1 MKKSCLGLL
10 LLAFVCSCAA
20 TTPVKRDPVIAP
32 PALKEEFK
40 SAEKFANKGDAK
52 RAIPRLK
59 RFVEQN
65 PETDITGDAYFR
77 MGELYEN
84 THQYKEALES
94 YLSILNMP
102 VKSPHEFEAGVRAAR
117 LQIKLGDIEGAER
130 TINRLSRLPNLS
142 LEQEIRI
149 EELRLDVAVSQKQ
162 YLRAIDSLVRLAEK
176 HPDPV
181 ERERYKIRALDSIDP
196 NLSEDDLREIAD
208 NRRYSFLRPEAKFRY
223 GVILADQK
231 RYSKARDYLFEA
243 AQMAPDTELAERANK
258 LIAQIDSRH
267 RVDPRTIGVVLPLSG
282 KQSAIGYKALRG
294 IQLGLGV
301 FGNPSGFR
309 LAVIDSEGNPDVARR
324 AVERLVQEDNA
335 IALIGGL
342 LGKTASVE
350 AAKAQEFGV
359 PMILLTQKSG
369 ATHAGDYI
377 FRNALTSQMQVQKI
391 VETVMGKMGMRRFAI
406 MFPNDAY
413 GIEFANLFW
422 DEVRSRGGVINGA
435 QPYDPKE
442 TDFRS
447 HVQRLVGTYYID
459 DRADEYK
466 LLAKAWR
473 EKNPKRSARQS
484 GPTPEELLPP
494 IIDFDA
500 IFIPDSAR
508 AVGQIAPML
517 AYNNVSGVRLI
528 GTNIWN
534 SPALITRGQKF
545 VEDSIFVDSFLAN
558 DPEFLNS
565 EFRTKFKET
574 FEEEPGLT
582 EIQSYDSA
590 LILRQILATG
600 VSSRNGV
607 RDRLA
612 RLRDFPGALGYL
624 SVNSD
629 REFLRPLTV
638 MTVKNGQITRFES
651 IRQ

>member
-1 MKKSCLGLL
+1 MKKSCIGLL
-10 LLAFVCSCAA
+10 LIAFVCSCAA
-20 TTPVKRDPVIAP
+20 STPVKRDPVIAAP
-32 PALKEEFK
+32 TIKEEFK
-40 SAEKFANKGDAK
+40 SAESFARKGDARK
-52 RAIPRLK
+52 ALPRLK

-65 PETDITGDAYFR
+65 PETDLTGDAYFR

-84 THQYKEALES
+84 AHQYKEALES
-94 YLSILNMP
+94 YLAILNMP
-102 VKSPHEFEAGVRAAR
+102 VKSPHEFAAGIKAAR
-117 LQIKLGDIEGAER
+117 LQFKLGERDEAER
-130 TINRLSRLPNLS
+130 TIARLSRTPNLTP
-142 LEQEIRI
+142 EQEVKI
-149 EELRLDVAVSQKQ
+149 EELRLESAMAQKN
-162 YLRAIDSLVRLAEK
+162 YLRVINSLVSIAEK

-181 ERERYKIRALDSIDP
+181 ERERYKVRALDSIDS
-196 NLSEDDLREIAD
+196 NLTEDELREIAD

-223 GVILADQK
+223 GVILADQR
-231 RYSKARDYLFEA
+231 RYSKARDYLAEA
-243 AQMAPDTELAERANK
+243 AQMAPESELAERANR
-258 LIAQIDSRH
+258 LIALIDSRH
-267 RVDPRTIGVVLPLSG
+267 RADPRTIGVILPLSG

-301 FGNPSGFR
+301 FGNSYGFR

-342 LGKTASVE
+342 LGKTASAE

-359 PMILLTQKSG
+359 PMILLTQKAG
-369 ATHAGDYI
+369 ATYAGDFI
-377 FRNALTSQMQVQKI
+377 FRNALTSQMQIQKL
-391 VETVMGKMGMRRFAI
+391 VETAMGKMGMRRFAI

-422 DEVRSRGGVINGA
+422 DEVRARGGVINGA

-459 DRADEYK
+459 DRADEYQ

-484 GPTPEELLPP
+484 GPSPEELLPP

-534 SPALITRGQKF
+534 SPALINRGQKF

-558 DPEFLNS
+558 DPAFLNS
-565 EFRTKFKET
+565 QFRESFRAI

-582 EIQSYDSA
+582 EIQSFDSA
-590 LILRQILATG
+590 QILRQVLASGTNT
-600 VSSRNGV
+600 RTGV

-612 RLRDFPGALGYL
+612 RLKDFPGALGYL
-624 SVNSD
+624 SVNSE
-629 REFLRPLTV
+629 REFLRPLSV
-638 MTVKNGQITRFES
+638 LTVKNGNITNLETV
-651 IRQ
+651 RQ